1 MRTIKLTVLI
11 VFTFFV
17 IFDATVLALTANFSN
32 IPLSEFLNYISSQ
45 EKLNFVYPSKLGNV
59 PISVDLQNVD
69 VETALRMVLLPLR
82 FDYEKVSND
91 TYLIIDLS
99 SYAHMPNYVSV
110 YEPRYTDP
118 KTLRVILQKIGIES
132 FLLNGKL
139 VYYTS
144 TKNQLS
150 QVADLLANLDV
161 TENISSHMLLVKF
174 SYFSLSEFHLLKEI
188 SAEDF
193 GRILFKEKYKSLLQ
207 DTHYVLFNYSSE
219 KQNSNLEEFS
229 AREPSHESIPES
241 ILANFEFNEHDIKIK
256 LELLRKNESTILK
269 VSNGLTESELPLS
282 EITDGENLNETF
294 ENVVFLKSGNF
305 VVGIQAYKI
314 DARSLLTNENTISM
328 ISNKDFRKIQSNV
341 LQNSFEV
348 TINASVTEVTI
359 ANENKRFYIKL
370 TNNSQNGWTDWNV
383 QSTGVLVKILDKT
396 YAGVLFN
403 FFDNTL
409 YLVIDDEI
417 NIFKQFSLTPRIL
430 FNVNS
435 GSFSTSIGS
444 EFSLSLSGVSVLISG
459 RISKDSSAITPIF
472 NFKAAL
478 GFKSGLIEYWVGVNL
493 EDNKTGFYGAIKW

>member
-1 MRTIKLTVLI
+1 MTILI

-161 TENISSHMLLVKF
+161 TESISSHMLLVKF

-193 GRILFKEKYKSLLQ
+193 GKILFKEKYKSL
-207 DTHYVLFNYSSE
+207 
-219 KQNSNLEEFS
+219 
-229 AREPSHESIPES
+229 
-241 ILANFEFNEHDIKIK
+241 
-256 LELLRKNESTILK
+256 
-269 VSNGLTESELPLS
+269 
-282 EITDGENLNETF
+282 
-294 ENVVFLKSGNF
+294 
-305 VVGIQAYKI
+305 
-314 DARSLLTNENTISM
+314 
-328 ISNKDFRKIQSNV
+328 
-341 LQNSFEV
+341 
-348 TINASVTEVTI
+348 
-359 ANENKRFYIKL
+359 
-370 TNNSQNGWTDWNV
+370 
-383 QSTGVLVKILDKT
+383 
-396 YAGVLFN
+396 
-403 FFDNTL
+403 
-409 YLVIDDEI
+409 
-417 NIFKQFSLTPRIL
+417 
-430 FNVNS
+430 
-435 GSFSTSIGS
+435 
-444 EFSLSLSGVSVLISG
+444 
-459 RISKDSSAITPIF
+459 
-472 NFKAAL
+472 
-478 GFKSGLIEYWVGVNL
+478 
-493 EDNKTGFYGAIKW
+493 

>member
-1 MRTIKLTVLI
+1 MRTIKLTILI

-17 IFDATVLALTANFSN
+17 LFDTAVLALTANFSN
-32 IPLSEFLNYISSQ
+32 IPLSEFLNYVSSQ
-45 EKLNFVYPSKLGNV
+45 ENVNFVYPSKLVNV

-69 VETALRMVLLPLR
+69 IETALRMVLLPLR

-118 KTLRVILQKIGIES
+118 KALRVILQKLGIES

-139 VYYTS
+139 VYYTI

-161 TENISSHMLLVKF
+161 NENVSSHMLLVKF
-174 SYFSLSEFHLLKEI
+174 SYFSLSEFHSLKEI

-193 GRILFKEKYKSLLQ
+193 GKILFKEKYKSLLQ

-229 AREPSHESIPES
+229 AREPSDTSIPELV
-241 ILANFEFNEHDIKIK
+241 LANFEFNENDIKIK
-256 LELLRKNESTILK
+256 LELLRKNESSILK
-269 VSNGLTESELPLS
+269 VSSDLTQYELPLS
-282 EITDGENLNETF
+282 EIKDEENLNESL
-294 ENVVFLKSGNF
+294 ENALFLRSGNF

-314 DARSLLTNENTISM
+314 SARSLLTEDTMSM
-328 ISNKDFRKIQSNV
+328 ITNKDFRKVRSNV
-341 LQNSFEV
+341 SQNSLEV
-348 TINASVTEVTI
+348 TINASVTEVSV
-359 ANENKRFYIKL
+359 ASENKRFYTKL
-370 TNNSQNGWTDWNV
+370 ANNSQNGWTDWNV
-383 QSTGVLVKILDKT
+383 QSSGVLVKILDKT

-409 YLVIDDEI
+409 CFVIEDEI
-417 NIFKQFSLTPRIL
+417 NIFKRFSLIPKIS

-435 GSFSTSIGS
+435 GSFLTSIGS
-444 EFSLSLSGVSVLISG
+444 NFSLSLSGVSVLISG
-459 RISKDSSAITPIF
+459 RISKDSSANTPIID
-472 NFKAAL
+472 FKAAL
-478 GFKSGLIEYWVGVNL
+478 GFKSGRIEYWVGVNL

>member
-1 MRTIKLTVLI
+1 
-11 VFTFFV
+11 
-17 IFDATVLALTANFSN
+17 
-32 IPLSEFLNYISSQ
+32 
-45 EKLNFVYPSKLGNV
+45 
-59 PISVDLQNVD
+59 
-69 VETALRMVLLPLR
+69 
-82 FDYEKVSND
+82 
-91 TYLIIDLS
+91 
-99 SYAHMPNYVSV
+99 
-110 YEPRYTDP
+110 
-118 KTLRVILQKIGIES
+118 
-132 FLLNGKL
+132 
-139 VYYTS
+139 
-144 TKNQLS
+144 
-150 QVADLLANLDV
+150 VADLLANLDV

-383 QSTGVLVKILDKT
+383 QSTGVLVKIWIKP

-403 FFDNTL
+403 FLITL
-409 YLVIDDEI
+409 CI
-417 NIFKQFSLTPRIL
+417 
-430 FNVNS
+430 
-435 GSFSTSIGS
+435 
-444 EFSLSLSGVSVLISG
+444 
-459 RISKDSSAITPIF
+459 
-472 NFKAAL
+472 
-478 GFKSGLIEYWVGVNL
+478 
-493 EDNKTGFYGAIKW
+493 